1 MCFALIDL
9 NLVENLELQISSI
22 NMKAVVYKWLQ
33 VEVYDAGKTSSING
47 QQLQKEIKLEK
58 GEAKIERM
66 TINSNN
72 FTYKSVR
79 NLYF

>member
-1 MCFALIDL
+1 M
-9 NLVENLELQISSI
+9 
-22 NMKAVVYKWLQ
+22 
-33 VEVYDAGKTSSING
+33 YDAGKTSSING

-66 TINSNN
+66 IINSNN

-79 NLYF
+79 NLDFL